1 MQRWEMTTPHIA
13 SRVSILTRPG
23 GRVQLNADKFAPKF
37 HGVSILTRPGGRVQ
51 LDLRVDPD
59 DAVSVSILTRPGGRV
74 QRTNPPS

>member
-1 MQRWEMTTPHIA
+1 MTTPHIA